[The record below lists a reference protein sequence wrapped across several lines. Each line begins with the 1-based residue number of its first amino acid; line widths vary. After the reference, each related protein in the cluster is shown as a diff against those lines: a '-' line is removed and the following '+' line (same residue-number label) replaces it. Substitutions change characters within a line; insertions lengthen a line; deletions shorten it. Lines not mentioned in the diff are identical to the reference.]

1 MYINA
6 TQLRIGM
13 IFKEG
18 ETLFRVTYV
27 HHMTPGNKRGFVQSR
42 FRDLKSG
49 IQFDRK
55 FSSEDKIERAMLD
68 HQEMEYLYEDGTE
81 FHFMNMETH
90 DQVSLSKEQ
99 AGGINQFLA
108 PNQKVTIAFY
118 DELPVSVELPANVVL
133 KVDQTVPGLRH
144 ATATASLKPATLES
158 GIIVQVPQF
167 INEGDYVR
175 VDTTTGDYIERAKK

>member
-13 IFKEG
+13 IFREG
-18 ETLFRVTYV
+18 ESLFRVTYV
-27 HHMTPGNKRGFVQSR
+27 HHVTPGNKRGFVQSK

-49 IQFDRK
+49 IQYDRK
-55 FSSEDKIERAMLD
+55 FSSEDRGERATLD
-68 HQEMEYLYEDGTE
+68 HQEMEYLYEDGSE

-90 DQVSLSKEQ
+90 DQVSLTRDK
-99 AGGINQFLA
+99 AGDINHFLT

-118 DELPVSVELPANVVL
+118 DEQPVSVELPANVVL
-133 KVDQTVPGLRH
+133 KVDRTVRGLRH
-144 ATATASLKPATLES
+144 ATATASLKPATLET
-158 GIIVQVPQF
+158 GITVQVPQF